1 MSLTILMRRSYQ
13 AAAVDFL
20 EKLHVK
26 ASIARLACE
35 NDYGLVVTD
44 GTLDG
49 LIIEPMQEYFPEIR
63 WINDS
68 KLSQV
73 LSMDHIQ
80 LAVRKSWKETLRALE
95 KYADDRDINF
105 NILIMTIEEETPFVI
120 A

>member
-20 EKLHVK
+20 DKLHVK

-49 LIIEPMQEYFPEIR
+49 LIIEPMQKYFPEIR
-63 WINDS
+63 WINDT
-68 KLSQV
+68 KLCQV
-73 LSMDHIQ
+73 LSMEHIQ
-80 LAVRKSWKETLRALE
+80 KAVRKSWKETVSAIE
-95 KYADDRDINF
+95 KYASDRDENF
-105 NILIMTIEEETPFVI
+105 DLLILKIKEETPFVI